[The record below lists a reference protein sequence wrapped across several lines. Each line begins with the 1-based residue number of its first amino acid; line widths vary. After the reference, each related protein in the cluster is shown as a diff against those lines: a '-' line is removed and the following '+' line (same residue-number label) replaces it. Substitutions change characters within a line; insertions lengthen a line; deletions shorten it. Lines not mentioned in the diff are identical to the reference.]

1 MGKSIKEMPKKRGRP
16 ATGKDPMVNLRMPPE
31 LISSVDAWGRS
42 SGITRSEAIRRLV
55 EQALVQH
62 APPRTRPKA
71 ESDKASTMARQ
82 ALDGATQDD
91 RAAPE
96 EQERHKRRLLKGP
109 KEFREMRN
117 DVASSAPAGDIKKRK

>member
-1 MGKSIKEMPKKRGRP
+1 
-16 ATGKDPMVNLRMPPE
+16 
-31 LISSVDAWGRS
+31 
-42 SGITRSEAIRRLV
+42 
-55 EQALVQH
+55 
-62 APPRTRPKA
+62 
-71 ESDKASTMARQ
+71 MARQ